1 VINRRALA
9 VFVATLVVVGVGLV
23 RAQKP
28 SLSTQDYIDIQQLY
42 AKYNE
47 ALDSGDGEA
56 YAATFTPDG
65 IFNNNKGR
73 DALLA
78 FVQQWKEKMNGMSR
92 RHWNNNLIITPT
104 AEGATGSVYLL
115 LVDISARPPVFAA
128 AAKYSDVLVKT
139 PQGWRFKQRTTRADS
154 APAAPK
160 PVQ

>member
-1 VINRRALA
+1 MINRRGLA
-9 VFVATLVVVGVGLV
+9 VFVVTLVVMGAGLV

-28 SLSTQDYIDIQQLY
+28 SLSTKDYIDIQQLY

-78 FVQQWKEKMNGMSR
+78 FVQQWKEKLNGMSR

-160 PVQ
+160 PDQ